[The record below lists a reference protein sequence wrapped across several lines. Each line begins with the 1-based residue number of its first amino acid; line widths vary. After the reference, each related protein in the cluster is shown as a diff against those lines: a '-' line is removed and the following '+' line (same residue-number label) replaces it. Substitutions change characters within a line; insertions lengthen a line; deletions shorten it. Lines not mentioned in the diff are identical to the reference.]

1 MINIAVDGPAG
12 AGKSTVCK
20 QAAKELGYIYVD
32 TGAMYRAL
40 AYYFFKNKVFDVD
53 RVKEEIDNIKI
64 EVKFINGEQRIFL
77 CGEDVSDFIRTP
89 EIASLASKISA
100 NKIIRNYL
108 LNLQRN
114 IAKSNNVLMDGRD
127 IGTVILPNADVK
139 IYLTASKEERARR
152 RYKEFVSK
160 GVVCNY
166 EKVLEDIE
174 KRDYND
180 SHREIAPLKPSFDS
194 VIIDTSNLSFEE
206 SVKELVDIIKEK
218 IKCK

>member
-40 AYYFFKNKVFDVD
+40 AYYFLRNDIRDVD
-53 RVKEEIDNIKI
+53 SFKEEIDNIKI

-77 CGEDVSDFIRTP
+77 CGEDVSNFIRTS

-100 NKIIRNYL
+100 NKMIRNYL

-114 IAKSNNVLMDGRD
+114 LAKCNNVLMDGRD

-139 IYLTASKEERARR
+139 IYLTASKEERAKR
-152 RYKEFVSK
+152 RYEEFVSK
-160 GVVCNY
+160 GVVCSY

>member
-40 AYYFFKNKVFDVD
+40 AYYFLRNDIRDIDSF
-53 RVKEEIDNIKI
+53 KEEIDNIKI
-64 EVKFINGEQRIFL
+64 EVKFINGEQKIFL
-77 CGEDVSDFIRTP
+77 CGEDVSDFIRTS

-100 NKIIRNYL
+100 NKMIRNYL

-114 IAKSNNVLMDGRD
+114 LAKCNNVLMDGRD

-139 IYLTASKEERARR
+139 IYLTASKEERAKR
-152 RYKEFVSK
+152 RYEEFVSK

-174 KRDYND
+174 RRDYND
-180 SHREIAPLKPSFDS
+180 SHREIAPLKPSIDS
-194 VIIDTSNLSFEE
+194 IIIDTSKLNFEE
-206 SVKELVDIIKEK
+206 SVKKLVDVIKEK